1 MEYLKDEDKT
11 MVSLSINNTTD
22 QKVEDERLEA
32 ILIGADEN
40 VLGSMETW
48 IQSLDVGEQYNIS
61 VILNGDLTATQLIK
75 LEKK

>member
-1 MEYLKDEDKT
+1 